1 MVTPSPPQPKA
12 QGGPAVLQILILYF
26 VLGSLLSYFAGR
38 EPGTLPDDIHRELA
52 PTVIVVCFF
61 LVSYNL
67 LDVMG
72 AGVVQSEHKI
82 SEKKYED
89 LPAQMPE
96 QVHLALR
103 AQANQV
109 EQLPGFLFAAFSF
122 SFLVDGQVG
131 AALALIWALLRR
143 RYASIYRNSVGIPL
157 NKKGLS
163 SYTIPAYMVMNAM
176 LIGTAIHAVRGLLV
190 AD

>member
-1 MVTPSPPQPKA
+1 MVTPSPPQAKP
-12 QGGPAVLQILILYF
+12 QVGPTVLQILILYL

-38 EPGTLPDDIHRELA
+38 EPGTLPDDIYRELA
-52 PTVIVVCFF
+52 PTVIVVCLF
-61 LVSYNL
+61 LVSYSL

-72 AGVVQSEHKI
+72 AGVAKSEHMVTG
-82 SEKKYED
+82 KKYED
-89 LPAQMPE
+89 LPVQMPE

-122 SFLVDGQVG
+122 SLLVNGQVG
-131 AALALIWALLRR
+131 VVLALVWALLRR

-157 NKKGLS
+157 DKKGLS
-163 SYTIPAYMVMNAM
+163 SYTIPAYMAVNAM
-176 LIGTAIHAVRGLLV
+176 LMGTAIHAVRGLLATV
-190 AD
+190 